1 MTTSR
6 ALTDRILVPM
16 VRVTADGLA
25 RLGLEPAPEAWDES
39 GADPFAVATDGVS
52 STDSASPA
60 EAVAIGFR
68 TAAVPAPNAS
78 AEDAGTG
85 SAIAT
90 NSLPSLQPRGR
101 DSALPWPGERAPDPA
116 MHEAAAPAS
125 ASAMINHPDAVAI
138 PAPTASAV
146 VEADNILTDL
156 GYDNKMLTDLGYKGP
171 AGERDSKLF
180 GMPMQQRLRTFQVI
194 NKIPTTRMLD
204 TLTVNRL
211 LHLDHEKKT
220 LKRAQPYSK
229 SKLPESFNINEDSNS
244 S

>member
-1 MTTSR
+1 
-6 ALTDRILVPM
+6 
-16 VRVTADGLA
+16 
-25 RLGLEPAPEAWDES
+25 
-39 GADPFAVATDGVS
+39 
-52 STDSASPA
+52 
-60 EAVAIGFR
+60 
-68 TAAVPAPNAS
+68 
-78 AEDAGTG
+78 
-85 SAIAT
+85 
-90 NSLPSLQPRGR
+90 
-101 DSALPWPGERAPDPA
+101 

-146 VEADNILTDL
+146 VEADNI
-156 GYDNKMLTDLGYKGP
+156 LTDLGYKGP